1 MPLER
6 MRFRQ
11 LECGFFLYRGRLY
24 FAYPHG
30 DWVFHFPVIDGK
42 IQRHDDGTNIFPTE
56 EIEVIPLP
64 EVSKYG
70 MPINENENPMDSRFW
85 SEPKSLK

>member
-6 MRFRQ
+6 MEFGN
-11 LECGFFLYRGRLY
+11 LECGFFLYCERLY
-24 FAYPHG
+24 FALLHG
-30 DWVFHFPVIDGK
+30 EWVFHFPVIDGK

-70 MPINENENPMDSRFW
+70 MPIKESENPMDQKFW
-85 SEPKSLK
+85 SQ